1 MGHPQPATKIKT
13 DNSTTDGFV
22 NNTIKQNR
30 SKAID
35 MRFYWLKDRQQQKQF
50 SIYWVIDKNN
60 FADYFTKHHSPFHHK
75 AARPIYIFNKNN
87 QLDMRGCIKIL
98 NDRAISGSGKRAS
111 KRASCQFSI
120 PHERNVTNASR
131 EITKLLAELAS
142 LIQT

>member
-50 SIYWVIDKNN
+50 SIYWDNVKNN
-60 FADYFTKHHSPFHHK
+60 FADFFTKHHSPSHHK
-75 AARPIYIFNKNN
+75 AVRPINIF
-87 QLDMRGCIKIL
+87 
-98 NDRAISGSGKRAS
+98 
-111 KRASCQFSI
+111 
-120 PHERNVTNASR
+120 
-131 EITKLLAELAS
+131 TKKATS
-142 LIQT
+142 